1 MLTKKDVVWLE
12 KLEKILESQDI
23 RPDADSLLT
32 IYSGVQEIIKNDSN
46 LKYIYDDESFIF
58 KIDNKEYKLSSQI
71 AATLILFEESMSIK
85 SSILIK
91 LDNME

>member
-32 IYSGVQEIIKNDSN
+32 IYFSLQEIIKSN
-46 LKYIYDDESFIF
+46 NNEPIKQVLKAVDYES
-58 KIDNKEYKLSSQI
+58 SGQ
-71 AATLILFEESMSIK
+71 TESVTNVLRK
-85 SSILIK
+85 KYGL
-91 LDNME
+91 EAE

>member
-32 IYSGVQEIIKNDSN
+32 IYFSLQEIIKSN
-46 LKYIYDDESFIF
+46 
-58 KIDNKEYKLSSQI
+58 NKE
-71 AATLILFEESMSIK
+71 
-85 SSILIK
+85 LIK
-91 LDNME
+91 EVLKAVDYESSGQTESVTNVLRKKYGLEAE

>member
-32 IYSGVQEIIKNDSN
+32 IYLSLQEIINSN
-46 LKYIYDDESFIF
+46 
-58 KIDNKEYKLSSQI
+58 NKE
-71 AATLILFEESMSIK
+71 
-85 SSILIK
+85 LIK
-91 LDNME
+91 EVLKAVDYESSGQTESVTNVLRRKYGIEIEEWK